1 MDIRLLVVMF
11 IKTWKK
17 KTVEGSVS
25 SDAQLY
31 SFM

>member
-1 MDIRLLVVMF
+1 MDIHLLVVIF
-11 IKTWKK
+11 IKTWK